1 MAGLSSGAK
10 LDLVQASRS
19 PSIVSV
25 ALQLP
30 NPGESTGSFAR
41 LTDKFPSNTP
51 VWQILRR
58 FESGVAGNQ
67 GPMTPN
73 HNFTQR
79 ATPHMTTG
87 HGTGAGRLC
96 YEMPVVNVL
105 GRDLASFT
113 DLQKTLGQLGL
124 NSGSALLRL
133 SYRPTEQPLE
143 EAMTTISQYFQ
154 AVGESKSTTG
164 TSQGGPQAESR
175 FELDSGTL
183 VPPDKLARQPSPD
196 DDSARTTP
204 SINDELTSV
213 YSPDGPPEPMSALSS
228 PNPVATPVSQVP
240 TETPTSQSKITIFR
254 PPSSSTP
261 LAASAS
267 PYNEADYI
275 PTIAHA
281 MSHQSRLGSESR
293 NRRLP
298 SDKELEAQEEARTSA
313 LMEIKE
319 IVVALRFPDQS
330 RAQKPFGTDATA
342 ADLYT
347 TCRELME
354 RKNDEDFGLKTVGQ
368 RGVPILLR
376 ENGSRLIGDLGWR
389 GKVLVT
395 VVWGESVGVEARK
408 AASLKEEYR
417 EQARELRVEMTV
429 DEALLNE
436 KDDEVNRG
444 SLAAKAQG
452 ASGGVEKE
460 AKMMKFLKGLSKK

>member
-1 MAGLSSGAK
+1 
-10 LDLVQASRS
+10 
-19 PSIVSV
+19 
-25 ALQLP
+25 
-30 NPGESTGSFAR
+30 
-41 LTDKFPSNTP
+41 
-51 VWQILRR
+51 
-58 FESGVAGNQ
+58 
-67 GPMTPN
+67 
-73 HNFTQR
+73 
-79 ATPHMTTG
+79 MTTG

-113 DLQKTLGQLGL
+113 DLQKTFGQLGL

-133 SYRPTEQPLE
+133 SYRPTDQPLE

-154 AVGESKSTTG
+154 AVGESKSTTD

-175 FELDSGTL
+175 FESDSGTL
-183 VPPDKLARQPSPD
+183 VQPDKLVRHPNPNYD
-196 DDSARTTP
+196 PIKTTP
-204 SINDELTSV
+204 PIKDELISV
-213 YSPDGPPEPMSALSS
+213 YSPDGLPESVSAQSS
-228 PNPVATPVSQVP
+228 PNPVATPVLQVP
-240 TETPTSQSKITIFR
+240 TKSPTSQSEITIFR

-298 SDKELEAQEEARTSA
+298 SDKELEVQEEARITA

-330 RAQKPFGTDATA
+330 RAQKTFGTEATA
-342 ADLYT
+342 ADLYA

-354 RKNDEDFGLKTVGQ
+354 RKNDEDFSLKTVGQ
-368 RGVPILLR
+368 KGVPILLR
-376 ENGSRLIGDLGWR
+376 EHGSRLIGDLAWR

-395 VVWGESVGVEARK
+395 VVWGDNVSGEARK

-417 EQARELRVEMTV
+417 EQARELRVEVEMTV
-429 DEALLNE
+429 GEALLNE

-444 SLAAKAQG
+444 TLDEKAQG